1 MSVAWRRKGKGMKQD
16 GVHVATPAGVRG
28 VGRRGEVRIPGAR
41 EIVER
46 LEELR
51 KHLTPRPTNSRC
63 VKIKDEYGNIRSKV
77 VIDDNDKVLLKVN
90 IPRYI
95 KFYPYRLDRV
105 FYVLESG
112 KIIKWFNL
120 DNGESFCEDVTIDEL
135 LEELKEAKTVESL

>member
-1 MSVAWRRKGKGMKQD
+1 M
-16 GVHVATPAGVRG
+16 
-28 VGRRGEVRIPGAR
+28 PGAR
-41 EIVER
+41 EMVVEK

-63 VKIKDEYGNIRSKV
+63 VEIKDEYGNIRSKV

-105 FYVLESG
+105 FYILESG
-112 KIIKWFNL
+112 KIIINL